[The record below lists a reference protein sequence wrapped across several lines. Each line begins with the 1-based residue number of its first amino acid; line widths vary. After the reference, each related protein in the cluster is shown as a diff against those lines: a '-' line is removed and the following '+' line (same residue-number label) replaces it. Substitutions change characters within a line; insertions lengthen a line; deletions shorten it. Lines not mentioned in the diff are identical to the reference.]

1 MQKQNNHGIVLN
13 SLSMSYFTL
22 WTVEKKTL
30 WKQIATDLETE
41 YVVPENVY
49 YEEIDQFSVH

>member
-22 WTVEKKTL
+22 WTVEKKNT
-30 WKQIATDLETE
+30 LETDCE